1 METKRLLTMCLVLII
16 SLSGNGMTAH
26 AQDDT
31 GDFYTISGVVKDL
44 RTKKAVEYV
53 NVSAIGANT
62 GTITNEDG
70 EFTFKINKDLNVK
83 EIQLSCIGYYNA
95 RIAINGNSHE
105 GRTFYIT
112 PESYVL
118 SEIQVFSWRN
128 PRDLIKAALEKV
140 ENNYVLNPNSLTGFY
155 RETIQK
161 RRRYINISEAVIE
174 IYKGPY
180 NQPADLD
187 RVKILKG
194 RKLISPKISDTLSVK
209 LQGGPN
215 MTVYMDIVKNPY
227 FLLEQ
232 EIIQYYTYK
241 MGETTTIND
250 RIQYVVHFEPQ
261 MILPYPLYIGTFYID
276 RETLSFTRA
285 EFKIDMRDRQK
296 VINTILIEKPRGL
309 RFIPE
314 EVAYVVTYKQQG
326 DKTYLNY
333 IRNDIK
339 FKCDWKRK
347 LFATNYT
354 VCGETVITD
363 RTDRNVAKIP
373 AREAFSLRQSLSQEV
388 ALYQDENFWGMYNI
402 IEPTESLENAVN
414 KLKKQHRKSQ

>member
-1 METKRLLTMCLVLII
+1 METKRLLVMCLILMI
-16 SLSGNGMTAH
+16 SLSGNGITAN
-26 AQDDT
+26 AQNNA

-53 NVSAIGANT
+53 NVSAAGANV

-83 EIQLSCIGYYNA
+83 EIQLSCLGYYNA
-95 RIAINGNSHE
+95 RVTINGNSHE

-112 PESYVL
+112 PESYML

-140 ENNYVLNPNSLTGFY
+140 ENNYVLIPNSLTGFY

-180 NQPADLD
+180 NQTVDLD

-194 RKLISPKISDTLSVK
+194 RNLISPKVSDTLSVK

-215 MTVYMDIVKNPY
+215 MTIYMDIVKNPY
-227 FLLEQ
+227 FLLDP
-232 EIIQYYTYK
+232 EIIPYYTYK

-250 RIQYVVHFEPQ
+250 RLQYVVHFEPQ
-261 MILPYPLYIGTFYID
+261 MILPYPLYVGTFYID
-276 RETLSFTRA
+276 RETLAFTRA
-285 EFKIDMRDRQK
+285 EFKIDMRDKQK
-296 VINTILIEKPRGL
+296 VTGAILIEKPRGL
-309 RFIPE
+309 RFTPE

-326 DKTYLNY
+326 DKTYLSY

-363 RTDRNVAKIP
+363 REDRNVSRIP
-373 AREAFSLRQSLSQEV
+373 AREAFSLHRSLSREV

-414 KLKKQHRKSQ
+414 KLQKQHRKSQ